1 MQNLALYRKYRP
13 QKFSEVVGQAHI
25 TETLKRQV
33 ELGKISHA
41 YLFCGSRG
49 IGKTTVARIFAK
61 AINCSAPIEGE
72 ACEKCASCEALST
85 PNMDIIEI
93 DAASNNR
100 VDEIRELRE
109 KIKFPPVN
117 AKYKVYIIDEVHML
131 TDSAFNAL
139 LKTLEEPPSHAVF
152 ILATTEPQKL
162 PATIL
167 SRCVRFDFKLV
178 SRQDLTGLLK
188 NILTDSKVTFDE
200 DSLGLIADAGEG
212 SARDTLSIAD
222 MCVSFCNGNLTY
234 EKVLEVLGA
243 IDRGVIINLNSN
255 ILSGNIGKVFEI
267 YNTLTKNGKGIN
279 VLIKDILKFY
289 RDLIVAKSC
298 SDAKEMLGLSD
309 KHFAEILNISQ
320 NVENS
325 QILEIIDIFSKLE
338 MDIKNT
344 LSGSVMFETALI
356 KATLGGQKK
365 TKFVEANKT
374 VQTSSVNSIKANK
387 QEGNAASEFDYKP
400 QPVGTVNDRVEEGLV
415 NSLDVKI
422 NNNPQEKQ
430 SFSHVFGRLLI
441 ELKEHGYMALY
452 GTLCEVTKGEIDG
465 TMLVGFASD
474 EASVSFALKPNN
486 LAIINNILKN
496 NLNENLAFSIKII
509 SEEKPSYDKLNE
521 MLGGKLKIE
530 E

>member
-13 QKFSEVVGQAHI
+13 QKFSEVVGQSHI

-61 AINCSAPIEGE
+61 AINCTSPQAGE
-72 ACEKCASCEALST
+72 SCGKCSACETLNS

-139 LKTLEEPPSHAVF
+139 LKTLEEPPSHAIF

-178 SRQDLTGLLK
+178 SRQDLIGLLK
-188 NILTDSKVTFDE
+188 SVLTDSAVTFDD
-200 DSLGLIADAGEG
+200 DSLALIADAGEG

-243 IDRGVIINLNSN
+243 IDRGIIIDLNAN
-255 ILSGNIGKVFEI
+255 ILSGNIGRVFEI
-267 YNTLTKNGKGIN
+267 YNSLTKNGKGVN

-298 SDAKEMLGLSD
+298 TDAKEMLGLSD
-309 KHFAEILNISQ
+309 KHFNDIHNLSQ
-320 NVENS
+320 NVENA

-344 LSGSVMFETALI
+344 LSSSVMFETALI

-365 TKFVEANKT
+365 TEFVSARQIPSADIKPKLAKDNVNNSQSQNRQETTAEKLDNNVQQIVVTNLSATQKT
-374 VQTSSVNSIKANK
+374 S
-387 QEGNAASEFDYKP
+387 
-400 QPVGTVNDRVEEGLV
+400 
-415 NSLDVKI
+415 
-422 NNNPQEKQ
+422 EKQ
-430 SFSHVFGRLLI
+430 TFAHVFGQLLI
-441 ELKEHGYMALY
+441 QLKTLGYMALY

-465 TMLVGFASD
+465 GMLVGFASD

-486 LAIINNILKN
+486 IAVINNILKN

-509 SEEKPSYDKLNE
+509 SEEKPSYDKLNA

>member
-61 AINCSAPIEGE
+61 AINCNAPLSGE
-72 ACEKCASCEALST
+72 ACEKCSSCEALST
-85 PNMDIIEI
+85 QNIDIIEI

-117 AKYKVYIIDEVHML
+117 ARYKVYIIDEVHML

-139 LKTLEEPPSHAVF
+139 LKTLEEPPAHAVF

-178 SRQDLTGLLK
+178 SRQDLIGLLK
-188 NILTDSKVTFDE
+188 NVLTDSGVTYDE
-200 DSLGLIADAGEG
+200 DSLALIADAGEG

-222 MCVSFCNGNLTY
+222 MCVSFCNSNLTY

-243 IDRGVIINLNSN
+243 IDRGVIIELNSS
-255 ILSGNIGKVFEI
+255 IISGNIGRVFEI

-279 VLIKDILKFY
+279 ILIKDILKFY

-298 SDAKEMLGLSD
+298 TNAKEMLGLSD
-309 KHFAEILNISQ
+309 KHFNDIHKISQ
-320 NVENS
+320 NVENA
-325 QILEIIDIFSKLE
+325 QILNIIDIFSKLE

-365 TKFVEANKT
+365 TEFLAVQQSPTVKEANSESK
-374 VQTSSVNSIKANK
+374 I
-387 QEGNAASEFDYKP
+387 ASEAVKEP
-400 QPVGTVNDRVEEGLV
+400 IARQAEAVSEAKVNP
-415 NSLDVKI
+415 SLTAEI
-422 NNNPQEKQ
+422 TSAHNEEKQ
-430 SFSHVFGRLLI
+430 SFAHVFGRLLTQ
-441 ELKEHGYMALY
+441 LKEHGYMALY
-452 GTLCEVTKGEIDG
+452 GTLCEVTNGEIDG
-465 TMLVGFASD
+465 GMLVGFVSD
-474 EASVSFALKPNN
+474 EASVSFALKQSN

-509 SEEKPSYDKLNE
+509 SEEKPSYDKLNS